1 MTPTRPQ
8 TVHPFAWLVLLLA
21 AGGVGCVG
29 HREIVPAQAP
39 KELNKVNHPA
49 YMIEPPDILE
59 IASLSTV
66 PLPPYRIRP
75 LDVIGVKVPGAF
87 KESPID
93 QAFPVDP
100 DGTINLGLTYGP
112 PVPVAGLTLPEAR
125 AAIEKQLAEKIKDNK
140 AEVVLVE
147 TRAAQQI
154 RGRHLV
160 RSDGTVSLG
169 EYGSVNVS
177 GLTIP
182 AAKAAIEAHLSQ
194 YMKDPQVT
202 IDVLAFNSKVYYV
215 VLDGGGAGQQV
226 VRLPATGNET
236 VLDAISQVSGLTAV
250 SDAHRIWVS
259 RPGPEGCSSVLPVDW
274 NGLTARGE
282 PATNYQLLPGDRVF
296 VKAYPAVL
304 ADNTLAR
311 AIAPIERLFGVTLLG
326 NYTIRAF
333 RNNGGGGGFGGFGG
347 FGIR

>member
-1 MTPTRPQ
+1 MTPPRLPTIG
-8 TVHPFAWLVLLLA
+8 PFAWLVLLLA
-21 AGGVGCVG
+21 AAGVGCV
-29 HREIVPAQAP
+29 HHQPVVPAEAP
-39 KELNKVNHPA
+39 KELRKVNHPA

-59 IASLSTV
+59 IDTLSTV
-66 PLPPYRIRP
+66 PLPPYHIRP

-87 KESPID
+87 KENPID

-112 PVPVAGLTLPEAR
+112 PVPVAGLTIPEAKK
-125 AAIEKQLAEKIKDNK
+125 AIEDQLAKKIKENT

-182 AAKAAIEAHLSQ
+182 AAKAAVEAHLSQ
-194 YMKDPQVT
+194 SMKDPQVT

-226 VRLPATGNET
+226 VRLPVTGNET

-259 RPGPEGCSSVLPVDW
+259 RPGPDGCSSVLPVDW

-296 VKAYPAVL
+296 VQAYPAVR
-304 ADNTLAR
+304 ADNVLAR
-311 AIAPIERLFGVTLLG
+311 AIAPIERLFGVALLG
-326 NYTIRAF
+326 NYTVRGLSGQF
-333 RNNGGGGGFGGFGG
+333 SGGGGFGGV
-347 FGIR
+347 GIR